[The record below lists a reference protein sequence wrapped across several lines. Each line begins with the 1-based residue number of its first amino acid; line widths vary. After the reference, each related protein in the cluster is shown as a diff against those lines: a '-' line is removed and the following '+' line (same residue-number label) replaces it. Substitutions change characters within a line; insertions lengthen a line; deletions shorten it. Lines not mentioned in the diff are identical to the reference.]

1 MKNRADVEGQPPGGG
16 PFDAVAYE
24 LESCSL
30 EVLKHHEAEETSR
43 FLAAMDPWLTLG
55 YTQEQ
60 LQRYLVR
67 PDPSLKRFSIRA
79 AGAAP
84 AGILCLRYPWLLG
97 AYIETVALFG
107 AGTGR
112 GIGRALIQWIED
124 QTRPASRNIWAL
136 VSSFNVPARGFY
148 THMGFEE
155 IAPLTDLVKHGCD
168 EILVRKRI

>member
-1 MKNRADVEGQPPGGG
+1 MKNRADAEGQPRSG
-16 PFDAVAYE
+16 PFDAASYE

-30 EVLKHHEAEETSR
+30 EVLQVHEAEEASR
-43 FLAAMDPWLTLG
+43 FLAAMDPWLTLN
-55 YTQEQ
+55 YTREQ
-60 LQRYLVR
+60 LLCYLVR
-67 PDPSLKRFSIRA
+67 PDSSLKRFSIRA
-79 AGAAP
+79 TGDDP
-84 AGILCLRYPWLLG
+84 VGIVCLRYPWLLG